1 MAPHVKVLKA
11 KRRARILPI
20 LVNLLTAGV
29 ATATE
34 IGSNAVDI
42 RGIEAEGLVKR
53 TSQRMTGK
61 KGRPAIEYRLT
72 DSGRKR
78 AKRGLAV
85 A

>member
-20 LVNLLTAGV
+20 LVALYQAGI
-29 ATATE
+29 ATAKE
-34 IGSNAVDI
+34 IGSDSVDI

-53 TSQRMTGK
+53 ASQRMTGR
-61 KGRPAIEYRLT
+61 KGRPAVEYRLT

-78 AKRGLAV
+78 AQRALA